1 MTMPIA
7 PRPTLDQEAVRHHFR
22 NALRYRTPAAMWA
35 AIADVPVLLAELDRA
50 LMLATEART
59 EFADLLAACRASIAA
74 GTDNEIDPLYLLR
87 DEVAQHEPF
96 EAEERSTAESRINRV
111 IGA

>member
-1 MTMPIA
+1 MTDFYA
-7 PRPTLDQEAVRHHFR
+7 PRPTLSQEAVRLHFR

-59 EFADLLAACRASIAA
+59 ECANLLAACRASLAAA
-74 GTDNEIDPLYLLR
+74 GENEIDPLYLLR
-87 DEVAQHEPF
+87 DEVAQHEPLTP
-96 EAEERSTAESRINRV
+96 EELGDWGV
-111 IGA
+111 G